1 MRSNFQ
7 GYTIPI
13 DQEGTLPDYRNLSM
27 QELNAQ
33 SYKITRRQDN
43 NNPQAPDVSLQ
54 KKKGLSEERL
64 RAGRH
69 NENSKRTS
77 TPSLTS
83 IHSSKPD
90 LHSEEDKGTS
100 WAYGRSLPE
109 VFPFYPRKGKAP
121 RAEGTKPPLI
131 GFCTSALAL
140 YGSLRVHSKKT
151 LCF

>member
-83 IHSSKPD
+83 SHIYS
-90 LHSEEDKGTS
+90 LSEESASSFTK
-100 WAYGRSLPE
+100 SLPRC
-109 VFPFYPRKGKAP
+109 VVSHHL
-121 RAEGTKPPLI
+121 PLSRSQTCFVISKFSSHPSHTHI
-131 GFCTSALAL
+131 GS
-140 YGSLRVHSKKT
+140 
-151 LCF
+151 